1 MIRLNKP
8 VKLYEWGEGTNTVN
22 QVWKELGE
30 GKITSA
36 KRKDLVTTLEVE
48 LGGSFAKGNSRDNA
62 IKVAQQGEGMTAR
75 SDKWG
80 EVAIGRLKS
89 VDSAGGKSVVAIE
102 IPVATKISK

>member
-22 QVWKELGE
+22 QVWRELGE
-30 GKITSA
+30 GKIVSSTH
-36 KRKDLVTTLEVE
+36 KDLVTTLTVE
-48 LGGSFAKGNSRDNA
+48 LGSAFAKGNPRDNA
-62 IKVAQQGEGMTAR
+62 IKLAQQGEGMTAR

-89 VDSAGGKSVVAIE
+89 VEGGSGRSIVIE

>member
-1 MIRLNKP
+1 MIRLSKP

-22 QVWKELGE
+22 QVWRELGQ
-30 GKITSA
+30 GKIVSS
-36 KRKDLVTTLEVE
+36 KRKDLVTTLTVE
-48 LGGSFAKGNSRDNA
+48 LGSAFNKGNARDNA
-62 IKVAQQGEGMTAR
+62 IKLAQQGEGMTAR

-89 VDSAGGKSVVAIE
+89 VEGGRSIVIE

>member
-22 QVWKELGE
+22 QVWRELGE
-30 GKITSA
+30 GRITSS
-36 KRKDLVTTLEVE
+36 KRKDLITTLEVE
-48 LGGSFAKGNSRDNA
+48 LASSFAKSNPRDNA
-62 IKVAQQGEGMTAR
+62 IKLAQKGEGMTAR

-89 VDSAGGKSVVAIE
+89 VNSGGGKSVVAIE
-102 IPVATKISK
+102 IPVATKLSR